1 MEPDLFEHILQTE
14 TLNQQT
20 KSIAFKHIK
29 SKIRMLLIFK
39 VIMFTHLILIFLMV
53 YIYSGILK
61 NTVGVYAVS
70 INFVFNIVQIF
81 TIRARHRNIRV
92 LMELYI
98 NLHIK

>member
-29 SKIRMLLIFK
+29 SKIRMQLILKAISFS
-39 VIMFTHLILIFLMV
+39 HLILIFLLV
-53 YIYSGILK
+53 CIYPVILK
-61 NTVGVYAVS
+61 NTVGVYTVS
-70 INFVFNIVQIF
+70 INFVFNVVQLY
-81 TIRARHRNIRV
+81 TIRARNRNIRV
-92 LMELYI
+92 LMELYV